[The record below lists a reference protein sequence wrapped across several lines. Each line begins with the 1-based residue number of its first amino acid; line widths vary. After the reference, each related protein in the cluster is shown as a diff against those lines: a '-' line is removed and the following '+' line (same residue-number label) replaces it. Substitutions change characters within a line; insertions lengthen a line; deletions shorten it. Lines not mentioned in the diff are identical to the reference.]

1 MYSPV
6 QFYKIFLLGDR
17 VTPAI
22 VGFTDSEVLV
32 GLSAKQLMTRKP
44 NSVATDSKGKIAEND
59 LSDYEIVG
67 DDFNKKSSV
76 ENVHSKIFSYMK
88 GNSFNKFFP

>member
-1 MYSPV
+1 
-6 QFYKIFLLGDR
+6 
-17 VTPAI
+17 
-22 VGFTDSEVLV
+22 
-32 GLSAKQLMTRKP
+32 MTRKP

-88 GNSFNKFFP
+88 GKLI